1 MKDLYSESQKNL
13 IMLHG
18 DLLGSPLT
26 PAEQIELQ
34 EAMASAEGDLTA
46 AERLLSSE
54 TRTKVKSLCSKG
66 LKLSLEIEKLNQ
78 RGIAILFPEKG
89 DAKRL
94 DNYFAYTPSLLFVL
108 GNKGLLDDEASAVSL
123 SLTAFKAA
131 GYAGVYIIDRSFD
144 SLLRNDQVVA
154 ALRNNQALLVSD
166 RAKSRAGAKLA
177 NETANAFQKQ
187 DAATLPK
194 KHVFVSGSRSQS
206 SIPKAVQDSLEA
218 IIEKGIGILIGD
230 SDKGVDNEI
239 IDFLRIPLY
248 RYVTVYTIAEHP
260 RIEPEPEWATRTIE
274 ADMDLKPQQRQMVKD
289 RAMADDADWGLALFN
304 PIEKNRYGALQ
315 VSSGTLR
322 NTIQMLLQGKMV
334 KFFYVFEGE
343 ARSKNLKELEDL
355 ESMIESYRSERLS
368 SADEGTILSSKGVS
382 PDDGAAKVDAAKV
395 KSSKIMAKYKALLK
409 DEMKALK
416 KDEEE
421 SAYAGPVQGTLP
433 LFD

>member
-26 PAEQIELQ
+26 LAEQIELR
-34 EAMASAEGDLTA
+34 EAMASAEGDLRA
-46 AERLLSSE
+46 AEHLLSSE
-54 TRTKVKSLCSKG
+54 TRTKVKSFCSKG

-78 RGIAILFPEKG
+78 RGIEILFPEKG
-89 DAKRL
+89 NARDL
-94 DNYFAYTPSLLFVL
+94 DSYFACPPSLLFAL
-108 GNKGLLDDEASAVSL
+108 GNKCLLDDEASAVSL
-123 SLTAFKAA
+123 SLTAFRAA
-131 GYAGVYIIDRSFD
+131 GYTGVFIIDRSFD

-166 RAKSRAGAKLA
+166 RAKSRANAKPTK
-177 NETANAFQKQ
+177 ETANAFQKQ
-187 DAATLPK
+187 DVATLPK
-194 KHVFVSGSRSQS
+194 KHAFVSGSRSQS

-218 IIEKGIGILIGD
+218 IIGQGIGILIGD

-248 RYVTVYTIAEHP
+248 RYVTIYTIAEHP
-260 RIEPEPEWATRTIE
+260 RIKPEPEWATRTIE

-315 VSSGTLR
+315 VSTGTLR

-334 KFFYVFEGE
+334 KFFYVFEDE
-343 ARSKNLKELEDL
+343 ARSKNLKELKDL
-355 ESMIESYRSERLS
+355 ESVIEGYRFERLS
-368 SADEGTILSSKGVS
+368 SADERTILSSKGVS
-382 PDDGAAKVDAAKV
+382 PDDDAAQV

-409 DEMKALK
+409 DEMMAFE
-416 KDEEE
+416 KDGEE
-421 SAYAGPVQGTLP
+421 SACAVPVQGVLP